1 MNETN
6 YELINKNGYSVITYN
21 DNGVSTEIYR
31 FLDEKKARETL
42 SCLQHQEN
50 KTNEELIDFIDE
62 IKLNIEAIYNKED
75 VSLGM
80 FSIYDNEVYDNYE
93 IIFDDEVLDMYE
105 DEDEANKMM
114 LRYEYLYKVAFHEG
128 LMVGINHPDYAIEIL
143 NKNKEELFFEDM
155 D

>member
-6 YELINKNGYSVITYN
+6 YELKNKNGYSVITYN
-21 DNGVSTEIYR
+21 DNGMSTEIYR
-31 FLDEKKARETL
+31 FLDEEKAKETL
-42 SCLQHQEN
+42 NYLQHQEN
-50 KTNEELIDFIDE
+50 KTTEELIDLMDE
-62 IKLNIEAIYNKED
+62 IQLNIAEIYNKED

-128 LMVGINHPDYAIEIL
+128 LIVGINHPDHAIEIL
-143 NKNKEELFFEDM
+143 NKNKEELFFEDI

>member
-1 MNETN
+1 MNETS
-6 YELINKNGYSVITYN
+6 YELKNKNGYSVITYN
-21 DNGVSTEIYR
+21 DNGISTEIYR
-31 FLDEKKARETL
+31 FLDEEKAKETL
-42 SCLQHQEN
+42 NYLQHQEN
-50 KTNEELIDFIDE
+50 KTTEELIDFMDE
-62 IKLNIEAIYNKED
+62 FQLNIEQIYNKED
-75 VSLGM
+75 VALGM

-93 IIFDDEVLDMYE
+93 IIFDDEVLDIYE

-128 LMVGINHPDYAIEIL
+128 LIVGINHPDYAIEIL